1 MNITMTEEHNQLHN
15 PLKLHRYSIFEHAL
29 FLNQIETLANEA
41 KQDSKLN
48 TKKKKS
54 SPFC

>member
-15 PLKLHRYSIFEHAL
+15 MLKLHRYSIFEHAL

-48 TKKKKS
+48 TKKS